1 MISDRTPR
9 SAKYQY
15 LIREVNFSADVL
27 SYFSNEQSIAY
38 RLDPFKYDEEI
49 LLLEDQLKEKLRNV
63 CKERLTERQYNVLK
77 MHLDGY
83 TQIEIAKALNVN
95 QSSVN
100 KCINGNSEYG
110 KRKGRIYG
118 GLIKKLRRILSED
131 SDFQNILKRI
141 DELREDKY

>member
-15 LIREVNFSADVL
+15 LIREVYFSADVL
-27 SYFSNEQSIAY
+27 SYFSNEQSISY
-38 RLDPFKYDEEI
+38 RLNPFKYDEEI
-49 LLLEDQLKEKLRNV
+49 LLLEDQLKEKLRDI
-63 CKERLTERQYNVLK
+63 CKKQLTERQYDVLK

-83 TQIEIAKALNVN
+83 TQVEIAKALNVN

-100 KCINGNSEYG
+100 KCIHGNSEYG
-110 KRKGRIYG
+110 KRRGRVYG
-118 GLIKKLRRILSED
+118 GLVKKLRKILSED

-141 DELREDKY
+141 DELREEKY